1 MVNEDRPPCN
11 VPRETIKAVQVGVKG
26 PLSNVESCHAAP
38 FPPQD
43 FCSPCIFAYYSH
55 NTGSQRRGSVAV
67 CWGNIDMCWGNIEAH
82 ILHTHTHRL
91 RVNTC
96 PSAALTLE
104 EPPVSP
110 GFLLCC
116 AGPMGSK
123 LETEGQEGEAR
134 ISSLPSL
141 LEEMSTATEAFQT
154 GSGSHWKCL
163 PCGPSFHQVTS
174 SPPLPG
180 SGSTTSS
187 L

>member
-1 MVNEDRPPCN
+1 MYICILQPQHRIP
-11 VPRETIKAVQVGVKG
+11 KAGIC
-26 PLSNVESCHAAP
+26 SCVLGKHR
-38 FPPQD
+38 
-43 FCSPCIFAYYSH
+43 YVLGKH
-55 NTGSQRRGSVAV
+55 RGS
-67 CWGNIDMCWGNIEAH
+67 H
-82 ILHTHTHRL
+82 FTHTHTHRL